1 MIAEV
6 KDCMGTVA
14 GNQVLYEDAFTD
26 VHMDVRYTYRRS
38 GIEQDVILRE
48 RPPLPAEFGLDPRTT
63 RLQVCT
69 EFLSPP
75 KPVTR
80 LERRG
85 RADGS
90 EAVDE
95 NLDFGVMGM
104 GRGKAFRLNRRGP
117 YEDVPV
123 QKSFRKL
130 EGRDFLIE
138 EVPLPTVADELEQL
152 PAPEGA
158 SRLGGTNMV
167 KRMAAMRLRLPP
179 APQTARLG
187 TAPPMLA
194 AQWTLPAQGFVMD
207 YNCELKGDTNTVTLQ
222 GDTTYFVSGQYN
234 VSGPLTIE
242 GGAVIKYTN
251 NAAVYADAF
260 IAANGGVVCQ
270 TSPYR
275 MAVFTSQDDDSV
287 GEFVPGST
295 GNPTVRRSLDLFTLG
310 HQTLRGLRFMH
321 AYCAV
326 LSGQGVTVEDC
337 QFVKCD
343 NALDL
348 YGPLTILRNVLF
360 SQVDIVLNGSVSLI
374 DVTAENVT
382 ADGFATFVNLNTGLS
397 ASLASCNLT
406 NCLLTRGTNWVIKDG
421 VMVNQTNPPAL
432 NAVVWQPDA
441 TGLYQPT
448 GAGNYYLAA
457 DSPYRN
463 AGATHLSTNVLA
475 LLRT

>member
-26 VHMDVRYTYRRS
+26 VHIDVHYTCRRIC
-38 GIEQDVILRE
+38 IEQDVILRE

-63 RLQVCT
+63 RLQVYT

-80 LERRG
+80 LERRR

-138 EVPLPTVADELEQL
+138 EVPLSEVANELEVLQTPEAASL
-152 PAPEGA
+152 PSATNAIKQTA
-158 SRLGGTNMV
+158 SLRLP
-167 KRMAAMRLRLPP
+167 LPP

-194 AQWTLPAQGFVMD
+194 VQWTPPAQGFVMD

-222 GDTTYFVSGQYN
+222 GDTTYFVSGPYN

-251 NAAVYADAF
+251 NAAVYAGAY
-260 IAANGGVVCQ
+260 IAANGGVICQ

-310 HQTLRGLRFMH
+310 TKP
-321 AYCAV
+321 CA
-326 LSGQGVTVEDC
+326 
-337 QFVKCD
+337 
-343 NALDL
+343 
-348 YGPLTILRNVLF
+348 GP
-360 SQVDIVLNGSVSLI
+360 GS
-374 DVTAENVT
+374 
-382 ADGFATFVNLNTGLS
+382 
-397 ASLASCNLT
+397 C
-406 NCLLTRGTNWVIKDG
+406 TRIA
-421 VMVNQTNPPAL
+421 PCCRA
-432 NAVVWQPDA
+432 
-441 TGLYQPT
+441 
-448 GAGNYYLAA
+448 
-457 DSPYRN
+457 RE
-463 AGATHLSTNVLA
+463 
-475 LLRT
+475 